1 MKRDIYTSALFLLVF
16 GMAPMV
22 LGEYRDEAGVQVLTR
37 GPMHEAFAAASM
49 TGATAGV
56 VISQPPYESI
66 DELPP
71 DQRPEGANIAWIPGY
86 WSWDDDRSDY
96 IWISG
101 VWRDVPPNRQWVPG
115 YWATVGDGVQWISGF
130 WGEVAQTEVTY
141 LPAPPEPLEVGPS
154 SPAPAPDHV
163 WSSGSWVWQ
172 QTRYHWQPGYWVV
185 QRPDWVWTPAYYT
198 WTPRGHVFVPGY
210 WDYDL
215 VNRGVMFAP
224 IYYDQPVYRQPSYH
238 YSPRIVIDLGVIV
251 ASLFVRPRSQH
262 YYYGD
267 YYDPRYESRGFY
279 PWYSAQASRYG
290 PDPIYMH
297 YRSRQL
303 VHNPNWDTYVVE
315 QYRYRREHVAA
326 RPPQTLALQVNI
338 INNARPGAENII
350 IGRGLN
356 EAIQRNTHSRRF
368 TAVNKDERNQMET
381 RGREIRH
388 LQSKRAEIEAS
399 PDDTGRAR
407 GARGTEQPVRMQLP
421 ASPVAARPADEA
433 RGDRR
438 PPPRPEESRLRPTD
452 DEGRQDRPR
461 RVDTTAESPVSRERS
476 VSDTPGEYGHPDR
489 SGDQPSGIRG
499 RAQHDTA
506 APKADRPDAS
516 TRQPAERQPAERQ
529 PAERQATTRGR
540 TQQDTA
546 TPQADRPGASTRQP
560 AERQPATRGRAQ
572 QDSVR
577 QERRP
582 QQSQPQRRQDE
593 AEKQQGRR
601 NRTREVIERYK
612 R

>member
-326 RPPQTLALQVNI
+326 RPPQTFALQVNI
-338 INNARPGAENII
+338 INNARPGAEHIV
-350 IGRGLN
+350 IGRSLN
-356 EAIQRNTHSRRF
+356 EAIRGDTHSRRF
-368 TAVNKDERNQMET
+368 TAVNKEERQQMET
-381 RGREIRH
+381 RGRDIRQ
-388 LQSKRAEIEAS
+388 LQSKRAEIETA
-399 PDDTGRAR
+399 PDGAGRAR
-407 GARGTEQPVRMQLP
+407 GVRGPEQPVRMQLP
-421 ASPVAARPADEA
+421 TSPVAARPVDEA

-438 PPPRPEESRLRPTD
+438 PPPRPEESRLQPREGQRGQERP
-452 DEGRQDRPR
+452 Q
-461 RVDTTAESPVSRERS
+461 RVDTTTGPPASRAQPVRATSGA
-476 VSDTPGEYGHPDR
+476 PGQSDR
-489 SGDQPSGIRG
+489 SKDQPVPTRG
-499 RAQHDTA
+499 RAPQT
-506 APKADRPDAS
+506 DRPEAA
-516 TRQPAERQPAERQ
+516 TRQPATGQPA
-529 PAERQATTRGR
+529 TRGR
-540 TQQDTA
+540 APQTTTAPRTDRPEAATQQ
-546 TPQADRPGASTRQP
+546 P
-560 AERQPATRGRAQ
+560 AARQPATRGRAPQ
-572 QDSVR
+572 EAAR

-582 QQSQPQRRQDE
+582 EQPAPQAQRRQDE
-593 AEKQQGRR
+593 TEKTQSGRE
-601 NRTREVIERYK
+601 RTREVIKRYK
-612 R
+612 GR